1 MEQVEDKEAGNLLT
15 GVGTITCSCG
25 EVTITL
31 PNPVPKF
38 RCGCCCT
45 DCLQRAYIGANGEP
59 PEAIRNLEEA
69 VDLLYVD
76 SQIMKPSPE
85 TLARLS
91 VFRLN
96 TPDALNINLRAECCG
111 SVLCT
116 ENEKFHVPHSMATFN
131 NLRPSVY
138 CEFAELPEPNCY
150 VWTGDWPEE
159 KAEALALKEK
169 STKGEAL
176 PQIFNVMTALAEKP
190 IVDIA
195 SALQLEAPT
204 RPEGVIS
211 LAELYADMDVKIE
224 HAYFHES
231 RAHQVAL
238 KS

>member
-1 MEQVEDKEAGNLLT
+1 MSEANASGPST
-15 GVGTITCSCG
+15 GAGTITCRCG

-31 PNPVPKF
+31 PNPAPKF

-59 PEAIRNLEEA
+59 PKAIRNLEEA

-96 TPDALNINLRAECCG
+96 TPEALNINLRAECCG

-131 NLRPSVY
+131 NLRPFVN
-138 CEFAELPEPNCY
+138 CDFAELPEPNCY

-159 KAEALALKEK
+159 RAEGLARREK
-169 STKGEAL
+169 STKGESL
-176 PQIFNVMTALAEKP
+176 PQIFNVMTALAQRPVVE
-190 IVDIA
+190 IA
-195 SALQLEAPT
+195 TALQLPAPT
-204 RPEGVIS
+204 KPIGAIS
-211 LAELYADMDVKIE
+211 FAELCAGMEVKIE

-231 RAHQVAL
+231 RAHKVAR
-238 KS
+238 KA

>member
-1 MEQVEDKEAGNLLT
+1 M
-15 GVGTITCSCG
+15 
-25 EVTITL
+25 

-59 PEAIRNLEEA
+59 TAAIKNLEEA

-76 SQIMKPSPE
+76 SQIMRPGRE

-96 TPDALNINLRAECCG
+96 KEDALNINLRAECCG

-138 CEFAELPEPNCY
+138 CDFAAVPEPNCY

-159 KAEALALKEK
+159 RAEALARREK

-176 PQIFNVMTALAEKP
+176 PQIVDVMAALTEKP
-190 IVDIA
+190 IIEIA
-195 SALQLEAPT
+195 SALQLPAPT
-204 RPEGVIS
+204 KAAGAIS
-211 LAELYADMDVKIE
+211 FAELCAGMEVKIE
-224 HAYFHES
+224 HAYFQES
-231 RAHQVAL
+231 RAHKVAR
-238 KS
+238 KA